1 MTRNVFNNY
10 ICESIR
16 KGLAG
21 EIKEDEIFLKEEK
34 GDSHPFTCLLIASE
48 TRHLNVSIHL
58 DSMYDDYLT
67 GISIQRI
74 LALLLYRLRAMLKA
88 LKGINLDSTPPFETV
103 KDHLRIRV
111 LSKETVKTLQGNRV
125 YLERDHYTVAFYME
139 YESDQGDNV
148 MIPVLT
154 NHLSDWGRS
163 VDDLM
168 SFALKR
174 QLEIGVL
181 MVPLEKA
188 SADPAE
194 MKENSIFDQES
205 ADLPKDCRPLFCLTQ
220 DGCELGAALIE
231 NKEVLQRAYELL
243 GRNYYIIPSS
253 VHELIIFPDTVP
265 INEKELCRMIRAVNM
280 QDVREEERVCDLAYY
295 YDGKNGRI
303 SNVIDYI
310 PEWEKMLFPEKAVF
324 IRTSFEPE
332 FT

>member
-1 MTRNVFNNY
+1 MTREEFNNY

-58 DSMYDDYLT
+58 DSMYDDYLI

-139 YESDQGDNV
+139 YESEQGDSV

-168 SFALKR
+168 SFVLKR

-265 INEKELCRMIRAVNM
+265 VNEKELCRMIRAVNM

-303 SNVIDYI
+303 STVIDYI

>member
-174 QLEIGVL
+174 QLEIGTAG
-181 MVPLEKA
+181 KG
-188 SADPAE
+188 
-194 MKENSIFDQES
+194 K
-205 ADLPKDCRPLFCLTQ
+205 CRSC
-220 DGCELGAALIE
+220 G
-231 NKEVLQRAYELL
+231 
-243 GRNYYIIPSS
+243 
-253 VHELIIFPDTVP
+253 
-265 INEKELCRMIRAVNM
+265 NEGE
-280 QDVREEERVCDLAYY
+280 QH
-295 YDGKNGRI
+295 
-303 SNVIDYI
+303 
-310 PEWEKMLFPEKAVF
+310 F
-324 IRTSFEPE
+324 
-332 FT
+332 